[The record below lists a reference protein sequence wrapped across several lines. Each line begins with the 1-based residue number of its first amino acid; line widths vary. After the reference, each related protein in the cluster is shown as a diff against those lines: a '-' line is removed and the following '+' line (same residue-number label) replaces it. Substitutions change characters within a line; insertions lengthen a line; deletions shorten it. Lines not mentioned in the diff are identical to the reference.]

1 MMSNLATKLQQ
12 EQQHRTVQAPAQ
24 APAKAPARRNSILTP
39 GEKFLMFVFGAIVC
53 FGATFMVS
61 KQAAIYEVNKEI
73 QIIEGDIQE
82 QQKTNSD
89 LEVQI
94 SELSTYERI
103 KQVTEKLGLTL
114 NENNVKGVEN

>member
-1 MMSNLATKLQQ
+1 MMSNLARKLQQ
-12 EQQHRTVQAPAQ
+12 EQQQRTVQSPATS
-24 APAKAPARRNSILTP
+24 PARRNSILTP
-39 GEKFLMFVFGAIVC
+39 GEKILMFVFGAIVC

-73 QIIEGDIQE
+73 QIIEGNIQE
-82 QQKTNSD
+82 QQKINSD
-89 LEVQI
+89 LEIQI

-114 NENNVKGVEN
+114 NEDNVKGVEN

>member
-1 MMSNLATKLQQ
+1 MSNLATKLQQ
-12 EQQHRTVQAPAQ
+12 EQQQRTVQAPAKE
-24 APAKAPARRNSILTP
+24 PVKRNSILTP
-39 GEKFLMFVFGAIVC
+39 GEKVLIFAFGAMVC

-82 QQKTNSD
+82 QQKVNSD
-89 LEVQI
+89 LEVQV

-103 KQVTEKLGLTL
+103 KKVTEKLGLTL
-114 NENNVKGVEN
+114 NEDNVKGVED

>member
-1 MMSNLATKLQQ
+1 MMSNLARKLQQ
-12 EQQHRTVQAPAQ
+12 EQQQRTVQV
-24 APAKAPARRNSILTP
+24 PAKAPARRTSILTP
-39 GEKFLMFVFGAIVC
+39 GEKIMMFVFGAIVC

-73 QIIEGDIQE
+73 QIIEGNIQE
-82 QQKTNSD
+82 QQKINSD

>member
-1 MMSNLATKLQQ
+1 MSNLARKLQQ
-12 EQQHRTVQAPAQ
+12 EQQQQTVQV
-24 APAKAPARRNSILTP
+24 PAKAPEKRHSILTP
-39 GEKFLMFVFGAIVC
+39 GEKFLMFVFGVTVC

-73 QIIEGDIQE
+73 QLVEGNIQK
-82 QQKTNSD
+82 QQKINSD
-89 LEVQI
+89 LENQI

>member
-1 MMSNLATKLQQ
+1 MMSNLARKLQQ
-12 EQQHRTVQAPAQ
+12 EQQQQTVQ
-24 APAKAPARRNSILTP
+24 APAKAPVKRNPILTP
-39 GEKFLMFVFGAIVC
+39 GEKILMFVFGVIVC

-73 QIIEGDIQE
+73 QIIEGNIQE
-82 QQKTNSD
+82 QQKINSD
-89 LEVQI
+89 LEIQI

-114 NENNVKGVEN
+114 NEDNVKGVEN